1 MSIEELE
8 NVRYARKRIEVIRKT
23 IEELDQ
29 FLLPSRV
36 GGVHSQNP
44 SSPVEQHFRQKE
56 RLVSSLEK
64 ETQTLLEL
72 IEYVQSWCET
82 CPVKIRNIVYLR
94 YLQGKSWKYVA
105 RHLYGGYTQES
116 VPYNALKGYL
126 TKNTN

>member
-29 FLLPSRV
+29 LLLPSRV

-72 IEYVQSWCET
+72 MV
-82 CPVKIRNIVYLR
+82 
-94 YLQGKSWKYVA
+94 
-105 RHLYGGYTQES
+105 
-116 VPYNALKGYL
+116 
-126 TKNTN
+126 